1 LFFAA
6 AAQRKAWIFRHGDDA
21 REVNIEDWS
30 KVDIR
35 YKGVFRTL
43 SKCPRFAKGL
53 WEGGCEDCQD
63 GLDSGRPKT
72 QAQVVYALLSEVG
85 EMLGLKRE
93 TYDGDA
99 LFFLT

>member
-1 LFFAA
+1 M
-6 AAQRKAWIFRHGDDA
+6 D
-21 REVNIEDWS
+21 EWS

-35 YKGVFRTL
+35 YRGVFKTL
-43 SKCPRFAKGL
+43 PKCPQFTKGL

-63 GLDSGRPKT
+63 ELNSGRPKT
-72 QAQVVYALLSEVG
+72 QAQAIYALLSEIS

-99 LFFLT
+99 VFSLT